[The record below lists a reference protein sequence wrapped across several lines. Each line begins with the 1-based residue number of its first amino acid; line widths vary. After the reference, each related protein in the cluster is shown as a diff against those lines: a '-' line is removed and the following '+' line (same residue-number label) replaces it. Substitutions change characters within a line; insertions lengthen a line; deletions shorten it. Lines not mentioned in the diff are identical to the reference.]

1 MSARE
6 GIGTIVAFST
16 TRMGYFLDFR
26 RDNGFRV
33 QRIIAPAVA
42 DALAE
47 KFGVRSSKNG
57 AMYSM
62 EPLKEAAF
70 RYRET
75 SQGMLVAIDILP
87 S

>member
-1 MSARE
+1 MRE
-6 GIGTIVAFST
+6 GRGTIIAFST
-16 TRMGYFLDFR
+16 TSTGYFLNFKR
-26 RDNGFRV
+26 ESGFATT
-33 QRIIAPAVA
+33 RIIAPEVA
-42 DALAE
+42 DALAH
-47 KFGVRSSKNG
+47 KYGVRDHRNG

-62 EPLKEAAF
+62 EPLKEALF